1 MATGFSS
8 SAPTV
13 STLSDLYVK
22 ANTDVKV
29 AVKLVTEEQQWFRS
43 YPKEAIVV
51 SGNENRIPLVLA
63 RPRLPAWIADGGNES
78 LMTTPAPTHGT
89 FMPTQMNKRHG
100 YTGLAQAFSQRS
112 RGAMIEDQTTFQANM
127 SGYSIGR
134 AIGLSTYGTSVG
146 TMAVV
151 RTTGGA
157 SATQV
162 IPLKNAFGNST
173 FVAGNDGGGVQDTYL
188 SSIFPLGGKIA
199 LIRAGAIVEFGTITA
214 SPSATSGQ
222 GYIDVTFTS
231 SITPTVEDLI
241 VSAEADGD
249 STITGTD
256 YNNWA
261 LGFTDILLSD
271 SVEGQTTTSY
281 PAWAAG
287 SAQTA
292 TQRLSFV
299 VKRKMKQECFNA
311 SGVTPNRFILP
322 QGVERDAIAAELGAR
337 RYDGPETDIEGSL
350 KAGSGEQYFISQ
362 LALPNTLIGFFDKAV
377 SKIELSDNPDEEMG
391 KSMFKL
397 DKVQGKSQVAAGY
410 DYFSQRV
417 CSSRAACG
425 YAANLTS
432 S

>member
-1 MATGFSS
+1 M
-8 SAPTV
+8 
-13 STLSDLYVK
+13 SDLYVK

-29 AVKLVTEEQQWFRS
+29 AVKLFTEEQKWFRS
-43 YPKEAIVV
+43 FPKENIVV
-51 SGNENRIPLVLA
+51 SGNENRIPLVLDK
-63 RPRLPAWIADGGNES
+63 PRLPAWIADGGNEG

-100 YTGLAQAFSQRS
+100 YTGLAQAFSNRS
-112 RGAMIEDQTTFQANM
+112 RASMIEDQTTYQANM

-146 TMAVV
+146 TLAVV
-151 RTTGGA
+151 RTTGSG

-173 FVAGNDGGGVQDTYL
+173 FVAGNDSGGVQDTYL
-188 SSIFPLGGKIA
+188 SSLFVKNGKIA
-199 LIRAGAIVEFGTITA
+199 LIRTGAIVEFGTVTA

-231 SITPTVEDLI
+231 SITPTAGDLI

-256 YNNWA
+256 YNNWS

-281 PAWAAG
+281 PGAWQAG

-292 TQRLSFV
+292 SQRLSFT
-299 VKRKMKQECFNA
+299 VKKRMIQECFNA
-311 SGVTPNRFILP
+311 SGLTINRFILP
-322 QGVERDAIAAELGAR
+322 QGVERDAIAGELGAR
-337 RYDGPETDIEGSL
+337 RYDGPDVDIEGSL
-350 KAGSGEQYFISQ
+350 KAGNGEQYLISQ
-362 LALPNTLIGFFDKAV
+362 LALPNTLIGWFDKAV
-377 SKIELSDNPDEEMG
+377 SKIELSDNPDEQMS

-410 DYFSQRV
+410 DYFQQRV
-417 CSSRAACG
+417 VSARAACG